1 MGARTNEIALVLCLL
16 VLAGAIAVASERLVP
31 PAFGVKVEVA
41 GVTSNGA
48 GPGSDLNSAPGT
60 LVVVVTSSLA
70 FGRLFTTSPV
80 ANASVSVVPEGRSP
94 LIPLTYTTG
103 SRGELQLML
112 PPANY
117 SVSVFNLPMNF
128 SVPAQVHQEETTE
141 LQLTITG
148 NTYQEVF
155 LDVPANQSGVVPAW
169 AHGTIEVGSSVALLG
184 SNAAFLDLYYTSGS
198 APVSHQTG
206 QRELQTPL
214 VVTGSD
220 IRSNASVSDEWIA
233 FQAETPIALS
243 GLTSI
248 ELSVFGAY
256 ANVTT
261 YGGTAIVGISV
272 GN

>member
-16 VLAGAIAVASERLVP
+16 VLAGAIAAASERLVP
-31 PAFGVKVEVA
+31 PAFGVRIEVA
-41 GVTSNGA
+41 GVSSNGI
-48 GPGSDLNSAPGT
+48 GSAPSLNSTSGT

-70 FGRLFTTSPV
+70 FGQLFTTSPV
-80 ANASVSVVPEGRSP
+80 ANASVSVVPEDRAP
-94 LIPLTYTTG
+94 LTPATYTTD
-103 SRGELQLML
+103 SSGELQLML
-112 PPANY
+112 PSINY
-117 SVSVFNLPMNF
+117 SVSIFDLPMNV
-128 SVPAQVHQEETTE
+128 SVPLQVHQNEITE

-148 NTYQEVF
+148 NNYQEVF

-169 AHGTIEVGSSVALLG
+169 AHGTMEVGSSVALLG
-184 SNAAFLDLYYTSGS
+184 SNAAFLDLYYASGS
-198 APVSHQTG
+198 APVSQQTG

-214 VVTGSD
+214 LVTGSD
-220 IRSNASVSDEWIA
+220 VRSNASVSDEWIA
-233 FQAETPIALS
+233 FQPETPIALS

-261 YGGTAIVGISV
+261 YGGTDVGGISG